1 MADTGGNSVVLIAA
15 VGIGGLI
22 IGAFSGSG
30 SKKANREKLAY
41 IKDDGLYYT
50 NLKKLKKDPVEFTDE
65 LAEDSR
71 DYSFSG
77 IMIPTNVLEFSKDGK
92 YCYYPD
98 RIDSGGAFRLMKKKI
113 GSKKDSEKIDSDVKS
128 FKVEE
133 SGMVIYQK
141 KNDALYAWDGKEKI
155 KLDSDV
161 AYYKVAK
168 EGGAVIWEIQDG
180 EEYKLYY
187 QKPGKKGEKKKL
199 ESGVSEILDTN
210 DDFSRIIILKNDAVY
225 LIEKQGEKVKLAGD
239 ILDVKG
245 MNADDLTFY
254 YTAEADQIMT
264 AADYVADDVGQD
276 TYDSYRYDSLRKD
289 LREREIQDGTKE
301 LYYFNGKEKQLIS
314 NRVKQI
320 NFSGQGVMI
329 YGQPEEEDIPKL
341 RLSEIY
347 TAGDVESYVREA
359 QDDLELYL
367 IAGGESKALNAD
379 SLQRFKNDKDNKL
392 IYALEGLNDE
402 EERDLVTI
410 NYGKGKFGEIKTIDE
425 DVENLEDLFNG
436 SIYYYK
442 DLTAMGIREI
452 YTAMG
457 KW

>member
-1 MADTGGNSVVLIAA
+1 
-15 VGIGGLI
+15 
-22 IGAFSGSG
+22 
-30 SKKANREKLAY
+30 
-41 IKDDGLYYT
+41 
-50 NLKKLKKDPVEFTDE
+50 
-65 LAEDSR
+65 
-71 DYSFSG
+71 
-77 IMIPTNVLEFSKDGK
+77 
-92 YCYYPD
+92 
-98 RIDSGGAFRLMKKKI
+98 
-113 GSKKDSEKIDSDVKS
+113 
-128 FKVEE
+128 
-133 SGMVIYQK
+133 MVIYQK